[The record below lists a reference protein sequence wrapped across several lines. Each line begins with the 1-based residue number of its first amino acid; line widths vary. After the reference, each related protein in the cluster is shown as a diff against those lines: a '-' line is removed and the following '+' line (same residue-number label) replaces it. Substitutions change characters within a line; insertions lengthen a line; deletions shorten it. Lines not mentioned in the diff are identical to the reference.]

1 MVMHSHYTRYYA
13 RCGFSLIELAV
24 VISIIALVGG
34 LSLSVGTT
42 QVKVTKIRQA
52 TQTTD
57 NVKTALLTYVK
68 KAGRYPCPANPAL
81 ASTNVAYGT
90 EVTGCDAAC
99 PAGLICNGNA
109 IEGALPFKTIG
120 LSEAAS
126 YDSWDNKLTY
136 VVDKAH
142 VSSSAY
148 GNGSLPV
155 YDAAGNEITA
165 SPVLGKAIF
174 LLLSHGSDGKGAYKR
189 DGTLRAACGAATSDS
204 ENCDGDGIY
213 RYTSFNDAGNA
224 TTTPTYYQDFLS
236 WHTQDKVEEVA
247 SLASASLMN
256 VSQTVWV
263 GTQNTCIMLKNNNI
277 QCTGRNGEGE
287 HGVGSTSSFYT
298 FRDVSGGYQFSSI
311 GHGDNNS
318 MAGITQDGRAF
329 VWGKNNWTGDAYSI
343 LGINT
348 NTSRR
353 TSPVQVFGNHTDWTQ
368 ITVDSEVGCGV
379 RNGEAYCWGWNRE
392 GNIGNGTV
400 VDSIIPMLVSGGYT
414 DWISISTGGGSA
426 THPSQSAV
434 SCGLRSNG
442 RIYCWGDGEDG
453 KLGNNTWTSVSTPT
467 EVAKADGT
475 LPGYDDW
482 KYLRFNGS
490 ATCAIRAEGL
500 LYCWGLNNSGQVGD
514 GTTINKNIPVRI
526 GTFNDWRGVWAGAAV
541 TCAIRGSGLLYCWG
555 RNDVGQVGT
564 GTATANIL
572 SPQPIEPA
580 INDWNYA
587 STRGDYH
594 GCAIRSNGAL
604 YCWGSNEF
612 GAFGN
617 GTTSTTVAGP
627 TLISGVTVK
636 TAE

>member
-1 MVMHSHYTRYYA
+1 MHKQSNENQA
-13 RCGFSLIELAV
+13 FSLIELAV

-236 WHTQDKVEEVA
+236 WHTQDKVEEITNLISTEAMGVN
-247 SLASASLMN
+247 SLAVSDMHNCIITSAGKLQCSGRDLEEQLGN
-256 VSQTVWV
+256 GVLGDTTSFTDEGNGFNDWISIA
-263 GTQNTCIMLKNNNI
+263 GDYGGGCGIRNN
-277 QCTGRNGEGE
+277 
-287 HGVGSTSSFYT
+287 
-298 FRDVSGGYQFSSI
+298 
-311 GHGDNNS
+311 
-318 MAGITQDGRAF
+318 GRAYC
-329 VWGKNNWTGDAYSI
+329 WGLNTSGQLGDAT
-343 LGINT
+343 NT
-348 NTSRR
+348 NRNIPTEVNGS
-353 TSPVQVFGNHTDWTQ
+353 HTDWTH
-368 ITVDSEVGCGV
+368 IVKADSYACGI
-379 RNGEAYCWGWNRE
+379 RNSGRAYCWGA
-392 GNIGNGTV
+392 GGNGNLGDGLSATTNTP
-400 VDSIIPMLVSGGYT
+400 IEVSGGAT
-414 DWISISTGGGSA
+414 DWVMLSVGETD
-426 THPSQSAV
+426 TTT
-434 SCGLRSNG
+434 CGLRTSG
-442 RIYCWGDGEDG
+442 RIYCWGKNTEGNVGDGT
-453 KLGNNTWTSVSTPT
+453 NTDRSVPT
-467 EVAKADGT
+467 EVAG
-475 LPGYDDW
+475 GFSDW
-482 KYLRFNGS
+482 KFLAGIGRGS
-490 ATCAIRAEGL
+490 CAIRNNGRAYCWGVNTDGQLGDASNINRNAPTEVNGSHTDWKMIFKGYRGTCGIRGTGVAYCWGNDDNGQIGTGVNTAGSNTPVAINTPHTDFVTIRTNGVNYACAVRANGD
-500 LYCWGLNNSGQVGD
+500 LYCWGQNGFGQFG
-514 GTTINKNIPVRI
+514 N
-526 GTFNDWRGVWAGAAV
+526 
-541 TCAIRGSGLLYCWG
+541 
-555 RNDVGQVGT
+555 
-564 GTATANIL
+564 
-572 SPQPIEPA
+572 
-580 INDWNYA
+580 A
-587 STRGDYH
+587 STSWS
-594 GCAIRSNGAL
+594 I
-604 YCWGSNEF
+604 
-612 GAFGN
+612 
-617 GTTSTTVAGP
+617 VAP
-627 TLISGVTVK
+627 TLIPGVSVNTD
-636 TAE
+636 